1 MFSNYK
7 LAIAIVIGIFSI
19 TTYNI
24 FCINVVKYFSAT
36 ARTMVDTIRT
46 VIIWFIGYM
55 LTITT
60 NTVWEKTDYRAILLQ
75 FVGFIT
81 LVIGNLIYKGIL
93 TPPWLK

>member
-7 LAIAIVIGIFSI
+7 LAIAIVIGIFCI

-60 NTVWEKTDYRAILLQ
+60 DTVWEKTDYRAILL
-75 FVGFIT
+75 
-81 LVIGNLIYKGIL
+81 
-93 TPPWLK
+93 